1 MKIELN
7 NICKISHCEITLDGI
22 TVIAGEN
29 GTGKSTVGKALY
41 SVFNSF
47 SNIKEQIN
55 ETRRDSLFSVF
66 RKFNDNDTFLRAS
79 FVYGDIVDELLGHS
93 GTYIYNDSLL
103 KEKVMD
109 FIMNS
114 EDFVISKD
122 DERIDEMVNAVL
134 SVLQIPDEMLIDRI
148 LQKRTSA
155 EFNSQISSLY
165 NVHDNNIIITIKDNI
180 VNVNINSNEVTSHS
194 GSMDLYANAIYIDD
208 PYILYPQRN
217 FSISRS
223 YYDHQSE
230 LRAKLLLNSYENNV
244 IDDIL
249 TNEKLNNIYSK
260 IENICKGD
268 LSFTFNRA
276 YYVLPNS
283 KKLGI
288 QNIATGLTTF
298 VIIKSLLQR
307 GIIKEKGL
315 IILDEPETHLHPKW
329 QLLFAEII
337 VLLQKEFDLTIL
349 LNTHSPYF
357 LEAIEVYSEKY
368 GIKDKCKYY
377 LSEDNEAN
385 NSFVINDVTDNT
397 ELIYKKLASPFQ
409 TLEDERYSSDD

>member
-1 MKIELN
+1 MKIELK

-47 SNIKEQIN
+47 SNVNEQIKKTKQN
-55 ETRRDSLFSVF
+55 SLISILRRFDED
-66 RKFNDNDTFLRAS
+66 DNFFISSYIYD
-79 FVYGDIVDELLGHS
+79 DIVDELMDNS
-93 GTYIYNDSLL
+93 KTYINDRTLL
-103 KEKVMD
+103 REKLVN
-109 FIMNS
+109 FVMNS

-122 DERIDEMVNAVL
+122 EEHIDEMTNAIL
-134 SVLQIPDEMLIDRI
+134 SVLKITDTMIVNKI
-148 LQKRTSA
+148 LQNRIDA
-155 EFNSQISSLY
+155 EFNRQVSNLY
-165 NVHDNNIIITIKDNI
+165 NNSDNNIIITVKDNI
-180 VNVNINSNEVTSHS
+180 VNVNINSNEVISHS
-194 GSMDLYANAIYIDD
+194 GLMDLYSNAIYIDD

-217 FSISRS
+217 FSVGRT
-223 YYDHQSE
+223 YYDHQNE
-230 LRAKLLLNSYENNV
+230 MRNKLFFNNNQNNV

-298 VIIKSLLQR
+298 VIIKSLLQK

>member
-55 ETRRDSLFSVF
+55 EIRRDSLFSVF
-66 RKFNDNDTFLRAS
+66 RKFNDNDSYFRVSYA
-79 FVYGDIVDELLGHS
+79 YGDIVSELMDNS
-93 GTYIYNDSLL
+93 KTYINDRTLL
-103 KEKVMD
+103 REKLVS
-109 FIMNS
+109 FVMNS

-122 DERIDEMVNAVL
+122 EEHIDEMTNAIL
-134 SVLQIPDEMLIDRI
+134 SVLKITDTMIVNKI
-148 LQKRTSA
+148 LQNRIDA
-155 EFNSQISSLY
+155 EFNRQVSNLY
-165 NVHDNNIIITIKDNI
+165 NDSDNNIIITVKDNI
-180 VNVNINSNEVTSHS
+180 VNVNINSNEVISHN
-194 GSMDLYANAIYIDD
+194 GLMDLYSNAIYIDD
-208 PYILYPQRN
+208 PYILYPQRD
-217 FSISRS
+217 FLVGRT
-223 YYDHQSE
+223 YYDHQNE
-230 LRAKLLLNSYENNV
+230 MRKKLFFNNNENNV

-377 LSEDNEAN
+377 LSENDEAN

>member
-47 SNIKEQIN
+47 SNRKSVIKK
-55 ETRRDSLFSVF
+55 TKRDSLYTVFS
-66 RKFNDNDTFLRAS
+66 RFNDNSTPLQDSFL
-79 FVYGDIVDELLGHS
+79 YGDIIDELLS
-93 GTYIYNDSLL
+93 DSEEYINNKNEL
-103 KEKVMD
+103 KKKITK
-109 FIMNS
+109 FIIES
-114 EDFVISKD
+114 EDFIIPK
-122 DERIDEMVNAVL
+122 ENINAMVDTLL
-134 SVLQIPDEMLIDRI
+134 SVLKITDTMIVNKI
-148 LQKRTSA
+148 LQNRIDA
-155 EFNSQISSLY
+155 EFNRQVSNLY
-165 NVHDNNIIITIKDNI
+165 NNSDNNIIITVKDNI
-180 VNVNINSNEVTSHS
+180 VNVNINSNAVISHS
-194 GSMDLYANAIYIDD
+194 GLMDLYSNAIYIDD

-217 FSISRS
+217 FSVGRT
-223 YYDHQSE
+223 YYDHQNE
-230 LRAKLLLNSYENNV
+230 MRKKLFFNNNQNNV